1 MSTDH
6 AIEPAIK
13 PPYLGLLNKIS
24 IAERNAGR
32 YLKAWADVTPD
43 PDLRRALS
51 LVAARETTHGDV
63 FRQRIERLGFSLLD
77 KNDDPELAER
87 LRVLGDPRAP
97 MPRRSGPVAET
108 RPRRPRVDAFFASLD
123 DKVADESVERSRAT
137 RSAGSCTRS
146 ATPVPSSA
154 PPTLASRRRRLK
166 KAHLLRCRPRQ
177 PLNVE
182 RLRLAAAVGRRLAS
196 GPF

>member
-13 PPYLGLLNKIS
+13 PPYLGLLNAIS
-24 IAERNAGR
+24 VAERNAGR

-77 KNDDPELAER
+77 QDDDPELAER
-87 LRVLGDPRAP
+87 LRVLGDPARSDAEKVRS
-97 MPRRSGPVAET
+97 RRRDAAAEAG
-108 RPRRPRVDAFFASLD
+108 VDAFFASLD
-123 DKVADESVERSRAT
+123 DKVADESVDALTRDTLRWFVHEERDSRSLLQAAYAKAAEKGP
-137 RSAGSCTRS
+137 SASLPPSAAGST
-146 ATPVPSSA
+146 
-154 PPTLASRRRRLK
+154 
-166 KAHLLRCRPRQ
+166 
-177 PLNVE
+177 
-182 RLRLAAAVGRRLAS
+182 
-196 GPF
+196 